1 MSITVTQLFRYPV
14 KSMGGHSLN
23 RTPLTTKGIPG
34 DRAWA
39 LKDEER
45 GGIKGGKRFPELLG
59 MNASFVTE
67 PSAQH
72 VSPEVNIALA
82 DGRTVS
88 SSDQGVNEVLSA
100 EVGAPVSLWP
110 LLPAEQVDHYLRP
123 PLEEGVDPEAYFREV
138 FARTE
143 DEPLPD
149 LSVFPEEL
157 FIYESSPGTYF
168 DAFPILLMSEASL
181 QFFAT
186 TMVEKGESSRFDLRR
201 FRPNVVVSTDA
212 DGFPE
217 NSWVGRRGRVGSAVV
232 KVEVVCPRCVMTT
245 HGFDDLPKDPKI
257 MRHLVNE
264 NSGNLGVYLS
274 IEEPGE
280 IRVGDGIQWLDA

>member
-23 RTPLTTKGIPG
+23 RTPLTAKGIPG

-123 PLEEGVDPEAYFREV
+123 PLEEESTRKLISVKCLHALRMSRYLISPCFRK
-138 FARTE
+138 
-143 DEPLPD
+143 
-149 LSVFPEEL
+149 SCL
-157 FIYESSPGTYF
+157 FTNPRRAPTLTPF
-168 DAFPILLMSEASL
+168 
-181 QFFAT
+181 
-186 TMVEKGESSRFDLRR
+186 RFCL
-201 FRPNVVVSTDA
+201 
-212 DGFPE
+212 
-217 NSWVGRRGRVGSAVV
+217 
-232 KVEVVCPRCVMTT
+232 
-245 HGFDDLPKDPKI
+245 
-257 MRHLVNE
+257 
-264 NSGNLGVYLS
+264 
-274 IEEPGE
+274 
-280 IRVGDGIQWLDA
+280 